1 MTLRNSRNFCLWVL
15 LLITTG
21 HIIHRLN
28 MKNADYGYKYHK
40 TSESS
45 NGIPREH
52 IRFRLTGSHGVEI
65 GGFDWSVRSSYV
77 EMWEVKIWRA

>member
-1 MTLRNSRNFCLWVL
+1 MTLRYSRSFCPWVL

-28 MKNADYGYKYHK
+28 MKDADYGYKYHK

-45 NGIPREH
+45 NGIVG
-52 IRFRLTGSHGVEI
+52 TYSVQSHRKRPWRGNWGV
-65 GGFDWSVRSSYV
+65 
-77 EMWEVKIWRA
+77 